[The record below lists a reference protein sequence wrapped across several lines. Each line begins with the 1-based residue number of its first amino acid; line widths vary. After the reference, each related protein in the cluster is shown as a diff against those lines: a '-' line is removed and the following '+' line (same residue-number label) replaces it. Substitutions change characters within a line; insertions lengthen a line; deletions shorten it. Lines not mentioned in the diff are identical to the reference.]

1 MKARN
6 WIILVVLLGMLAGAV
21 LIGYDVWK
29 TNSDVP
35 ISESGYLAMGE
46 NRRQD
51 PRRNGLFSIDDG
63 FRGSGR
69 LDGGERSHM
78 RTRLHPQ
85 FPANREK
92 YTEFCDLGASSADSI
107 ARSRCATATF

>member
-1 MKARN
+1 
-6 WIILVVLLGMLAGAV
+6 MLAGAV

-51 PRRNGLFSIDDG
+51 PRRNGLFSVDDD
-63 FRGSGR
+63 FRSSGR
-69 LDGGERSHM
+69 LDGGVRSQI
-78 RTRLHPQ
+78 RTGLRL
-85 FPANREK
+85 
-92 YTEFCDLGASSADSI
+92 
-107 ARSRCATATF
+107 

>member
-35 ISESGYLAMGE
+35 ISESGYLAMGLGAALSLTIGCGLLFYSSRHGSDEPPHE
-46 NRRQD
+46 N
-51 PRRNGLFSIDDG
+51 NGLH
-63 FRGSGR
+63 R
-69 LDGGERSHM
+69 
-78 RTRLHPQ
+78 
-85 FPANREK
+85 K
-92 YTEFCDLGASSADSI
+92 
-107 ARSRCATATF
+107 

>member
-35 ISESGYLAMGE
+35 ISG
-46 NRRQD
+46 
-51 PRRNGLFSIDDG
+51 
-63 FRGSGR
+63 
-69 LDGGERSHM
+69 
-78 RTRLHPQ
+78 
-85 FPANREK
+85 
-92 YTEFCDLGASSADSI
+92 
-107 ARSRCATATF
+107 